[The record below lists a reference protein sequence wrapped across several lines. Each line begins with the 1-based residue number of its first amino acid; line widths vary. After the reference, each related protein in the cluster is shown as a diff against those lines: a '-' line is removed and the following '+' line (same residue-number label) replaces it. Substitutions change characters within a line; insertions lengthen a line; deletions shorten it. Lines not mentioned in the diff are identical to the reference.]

1 MVRAAL
7 PLVVALVIAFGL
19 GAGGGFAVAHDPS
32 ADLVVVRVEQERAAD
47 GPAEAVVSGVVV
59 RVDGARLVIETDRGP
74 LAVDLSGLA
83 VEELARMAEL
93 GVGATVNI
101 GGEQTPSGLV
111 LSGVV
116 AIDGAAA
123 P

>member
-7 PLVVALVIAFGL
+7 PLVIAFGL

-32 ADLVVVRVEQERAAD
+32 ADRVVVRVEQERAAD
-47 GPAEAVVSGVVV
+47 GPAEAVVGGAVV
-59 RVDGARLVIETDRGP
+59 RVDGAQLVIETDGGQ
-74 LAVDLSGLA
+74 LAVDVSGLA
-83 VEELARMAEL
+83 VEDLARAGEL

-101 GGEQTPSGLV
+101 GGEQTQSGLV
-111 LSGVV
+111 LSGIV
-116 AIDGAAA
+116 AIEGTVT

>member
-7 PLVVALVIAFGL
+7 PLVVALAVAFGL
-19 GAGGGFAVAHDPS
+19 GAAGGFAYAHDPG
-32 ADLVVVRVEQERAAD
+32 ADRVVVRIEREQAA
-47 GPAEAVVSGVVV
+47 GGRAEAVVGGEVV

-74 LAVDLSGLA
+74 FEVDVSGLA
-83 VEELARMAEL
+83 VEELVRTGDL

-101 GGEQTPSGLV
+101 GGEQTRSGLV
-111 LSGVV
+111 LSGIV
-116 AIDGAAA
+116 AIEGTAT